1 MKTFGT
7 LEYAIDKYSGSWTW
21 KITGVRAV
29 MMVSKLIP
37 ELWYGNGPNE
47 VIIPDTEKN
56 VKQIRLILER
66 YPLEILSKSVWQRKA
81 RVKVIK
87 KSGEREEYDR
97 AKLEKS
103 FNIACEKRPIPEEK
117 IQQAISRIEEKISNI
132 SNIEIEAYQIGGLVM
147 EELKEIDKVAFIR
160 FASVYREFKDIGE
173 FQAQIED
180 LKD

>member
-1 MKTFGT
+1 MKCPSCSTEDSKVVDSRSIQGGESIRRRRECNACNFRYT
-7 LEYAIDKYSGSWTW
+7 TYEYVLDN
-21 KITGVRAV
+21 
-29 MMVSKLIP
+29 P
-37 ELWYGNGPNE
+37 
-47 VIIPDTEKN
+47 
-56 VKQIRLILER
+56 
-66 YPLEILSKSVWQRKA
+66 
-81 RVKVIK
+81 VKVIK

-132 SNIEIEAYQIGGLVM
+132 SNIEIEAYQIGSLVM
-147 EELKEIDKVAFIR
+147 EELKGIDKVAFIR

>member
-1 MKTFGT
+1 MKCPSCHKEDSKVVDSRSIKEGKSIRRRRECNACNFRYTT
-7 LEYAIDKYSGSWTW
+7 YEYVLDN
-21 KITGVRAV
+21 
-29 MMVSKLIP
+29 P
-37 ELWYGNGPNE
+37 
-47 VIIPDTEKN
+47 
-56 VKQIRLILER
+56 
-66 YPLEILSKSVWQRKA
+66 
-81 RVKVIK
+81 VKVIK

-103 FNIACEKRPIPEEK
+103 FNIACEKRPIPEET

>member
-1 MKTFGT
+1 MKCPSCHKEDSKVVDSRSIKGGESIRRRRECNACNFRYTT
-7 LEYAIDKYSGSWTW
+7 YEYVLDN
-21 KITGVRAV
+21 
-29 MMVSKLIP
+29 P
-37 ELWYGNGPNE
+37 
-47 VIIPDTEKN
+47 
-56 VKQIRLILER
+56 
-66 YPLEILSKSVWQRKA
+66 
-81 RVKVIK
+81 VKVIK
-87 KSGEREEYDR
+87 KSGEREEYER

>member
-1 MKTFGT
+1 MKCPSCHKEDSKVVDSRSIKGGGSIRRRRECNACNFRYTT
-7 LEYAIDKYSGSWTW
+7 YEYVLDS
-21 KITGVRAV
+21 
-29 MMVSKLIP
+29 P
-37 ELWYGNGPNE
+37 
-47 VIIPDTEKN
+47 
-56 VKQIRLILER
+56 
-66 YPLEILSKSVWQRKA
+66 
-81 RVKVIK
+81 VKVIK
-87 KSGEREEYDR
+87 KSGEREEYGR

-132 SNIEIEAYQIGGLVM
+132 SNIEIEAYQIGSLVM
-147 EELKEIDKVAFIR
+147 EELKGIDKVAFIR

>member
-1 MKTFGT
+1 MKCPSCHKEDSKVVDSRSIKGGESIRRRRECNACNFRYTT
-7 LEYAIDKYSGSWTW
+7 YEYVLDN
-21 KITGVRAV
+21 
-29 MMVSKLIP
+29 P
-37 ELWYGNGPNE
+37 
-47 VIIPDTEKN
+47 
-56 VKQIRLILER
+56 
-66 YPLEILSKSVWQRKA
+66 
-81 RVKVIK
+81 VKVIK

-103 FNIACEKRPIPEEK
+103 FNIACEKRPITEEK

>member
-1 MKTFGT
+1 MKCPSCHKEDSKVVDSRSIKGGESIRRRRECDACNFRYTT
-7 LEYAIDKYSGSWTW
+7 YEYVLDN
-21 KITGVRAV
+21 
-29 MMVSKLIP
+29 P
-37 ELWYGNGPNE
+37 
-47 VIIPDTEKN
+47 
-56 VKQIRLILER
+56 
-66 YPLEILSKSVWQRKA
+66 
-81 RVKVIK
+81 VKVIK

-160 FASVYREFKDIGE
+160 FASVYRQFKDIGE

>member
-1 MKTFGT
+1 MKCPSCHKEDSKVVDSRSIKGGESIRRRRECNACNFRYTT
-7 LEYAIDKYSGSWTW
+7 YEYVLDN
-21 KITGVRAV
+21 
-29 MMVSKLIP
+29 P
-37 ELWYGNGPNE
+37 
-47 VIIPDTEKN
+47 
-56 VKQIRLILER
+56 
-66 YPLEILSKSVWQRKA
+66 
-81 RVKVIK
+81 VKVIK

-103 FNIACEKRPIPEEK
+103 FNIACEKRPIPEEN

-132 SNIEIEAYQIGGLVM
+132 SNIEIEAFQIGGLVM